1 MCQGGKKR
9 GRQGAARCRMAGW
22 LTAGS
27 SGLTTRQLFDS
38 LLSEHQFPTLEV
50 RAILLALPASE
61 HVMRVK

>member
-1 MCQGGKKR
+1 
-9 GRQGAARCRMAGW
+9 MAGW